1 VTAPSGLEDV
11 LPLSP
16 MQEGLLFHALYDTS
30 AVDVYQAQVVL
41 ELEGPVDPRLLRRC
55 AEVLVNRHQSLRAG
69 LRLRRNGNPMQVV
82 YRTATLPWHEI
93 DLRDLDPV
101 DREARLGELLEA
113 DRAERFDLAR
123 PPLLRLTLAL
133 LSEGSARLVITNHH
147 AMLDGWSGA
156 VLIDELLTLYA
167 GEGDPA
173 ELPPCAPYR
182 DYLEWLSRQ
191 DDKAARAAWR
201 RALDGLTRPTLVAD
215 GVPGRPQV
223 MPDRIDIPMPDG
235 LAAMADKAARGAG
248 VTANTLVQGAWAMV
262 LARLTGMDDTVFGTT
277 VAGRPPGLPGVE
289 SMVGLFINTIPVRV
303 RLDRS
308 ATARDN
314 LIALQEQQAALV
326 DHQHIRFAD
335 IKRAAGAG
343 ELFDT
348 FVVFENYPLRG
359 GRTSYRGLRVTGASG
374 HDAAHY
380 PLRLI
385 AGLEGEASHGAQHG
399 TQHGTGDRVLAAQL
413 EYRPDVFRPDE
424 ARSVAGLLSRALRD
438 LIENPG
444 RSLSELK
451 FFVSAPPGEALLARP
466 GEPEQQDLALGGPDA
481 PLTPVEEVICGLF
494 AEVLDVPSAGPRE
507 NFFDLGGQSLSAVQ
521 LLARLRSVLG
531 ADLQVRAL
539 FEAPTPRL
547 LAGRAERASTS
558 RAPLTPVP
566 RPARVPLSYAQ
577 QRMWF
582 LWQAQGTGEG
592 YHVPVIL
599 RLSGTLDQAAL
610 RSAINDVIGRHEPL
624 RTIFPAE
631 DGEPYQ
637 LVRPAAPLELQA
649 ARATDA
655 DLAAALREYARLP
668 FDLAADGPI
677 RGRLYELGPQ
687 EHVLALVL
695 HHIATDGWSSAPL
708 IRDLAT
714 AYAARRAGSPPGW
727 APLPVQYT
735 DYTLWQ
741 RTLLAER
748 GEDTLLARQAEY
760 WKRALAGLPDRIEL
774 PADRAPGTVTGDSA
788 GTVPLALDAVAH
800 RRLAGL
806 ARAESATMF
815 MTLHAGLAA
824 LLSRLGAGP
833 DCPIGTMSAGRTD
846 AALYDLVGFFVNPLV
861 LRADLSGD
869 PTFRE
874 LLGRVRDV
882 DLAAYAHQDLPF
894 DRLVELLN
902 PVRSPHWNPLF
913 QVVLILQN
921 TGEGRYE
928 LPDLRLTLEG
938 AGNDAARID
947 LSLNLRE
954 RFTEGG
960 DADGIEGI
968 VDYAQALF
976 DPETAEA
983 LAGRLMRLLTE
994 AAADPGLR
1002 LSQIS
1007 LLLPGERAALLSLG
1021 TGPAPAS
1028 APRPFAELFTD
1039 QVRSSPRAAAV
1050 ECGAG
1055 NLTYAELDA
1064 AASALAGTLAR
1075 RGIGPEHVV
1084 ALAVPRSQDLVIAVL
1099 AVSQAGAAFLPLDL
1113 SYPPERLAR
1122 MLAVARPSLVIAT
1135 PGSAPTI
1142 PPGPVPLLVLDQP
1155 AAAGPASARSH
1166 APEPAQPAHVTSPAY
1181 VLFTSGSTG
1190 LPRAVVVTH
1199 AGLAAFAENQRENY
1213 GADADSRVLQLASPS
1228 FDVFVAELCLALL
1241 SGACLVIPD
1250 AAEVG
1255 ENLARL
1261 LAERKIT
1268 HVHMPPSVLATLPR
1282 RPLPHL
1288 RTLITGAEKCPS
1300 DLAAYW
1306 ARDRR
1311 MINAYGLTETT
1322 VDATFSRC
1330 AAGSPAPPAIGCPI
1344 PGVRAYVVDH
1354 GLRLV
1359 PPGVT
1364 GDLLLGGPG
1373 VARGYLGDGPA
1384 TAARF
1389 VADPFRADGG
1399 RVYRTGDL
1407 ARWRA
1412 EGRLE
1417 YRGRAD
1423 DQLKLRG
1430 IRIEPGEIAAALRA
1444 REEVADAAVIVHDDR
1459 LVAYVVPAGESL
1471 VPEALRAELGRRLPA
1486 QYVPATFVPLDA
1498 LPLTPNGKLD
1508 HARLPDPFPAVQGD
1522 QAHDPTP
1529 PRSPREQVLC
1539 ELFGEVLGRPVGPAD
1554 HFFEL
1559 GGHSLL
1565 AARLAERIRAVL
1577 GVTLS
1582 LGHLFA
1588 APTPASL
1595 DEYLGGAHPVDPF
1608 GVMLPLRSS
1617 GPRPPL
1623 FCVHPLAGTSWQYA
1637 SLLRALEPDYP
1648 VYALQSRG
1656 LDGRRGLPGSLEEMV
1671 ADYVGQIRRV
1681 QPTGPYHLLG
1691 WSLGGNIA
1699 HALAARLE
1707 RAGAQVALL
1716 ALLDAYPIEPDKRG
1730 LSEAELL
1737 TVIHE
1742 SFLKGGYGV
1751 PAGSPAPADAAGL
1764 RAEIVGFLGQL
1775 TSELRFFPPEQRAA
1789 ILDVMVNNALVTGAC
1804 DPPPFS
1810 GDLLLVVATGSR
1822 QDWATPDSWQPYV
1835 RGVIESHHI
1844 DCVHAELL
1852 GAGPAT
1858 EIGRLLMDRISG
1870 ETPVSDTAGQ
1880 QEEDKK

>member
-30 AVDVYQAQVVL
+30 AVDVYQAQIVL

-55 AEVLVNRHQSLRAG
+55 AEALVQRHQSLRAG
-69 LRLRRNGNPMQVV
+69 LRLRKNGRPMQVV
-82 YRTATLPWHEI
+82 YRTATLPWREV
-93 DLRDLDPV
+93 DLRDLDPQ
-101 DREARLGELLEA
+101 DRAARLGELLAA
-113 DRAERFDLAR
+113 DRVERFDLAR
-123 PPLLRLTLAL
+123 PPLLRLTLVL
-133 LSEGSARLVITNHH
+133 LSEGSARFVLTNHH
-147 AMLDGWSGA
+147 AMLDGWSGS

-167 GEGDPA
+167 GGGDPA

-191 DDKAARAAWR
+191 DDEAARAAWR
-201 RALDGLTRPTLVAD
+201 RALDGLAGPTLVAAAA
-215 GVPGRPQV
+215 PGRPPV
-223 MPDRIDIPMPDG
+223 MPGRIDVALPDG

-262 LARLTGMDDTVFGTT
+262 LASLTGMDDTVFGTT

-308 ATARDN
+308 ATAGDN
-314 LIALQEQQAALV
+314 LVALQEQQARLV
-326 DHQHIRFAD
+326 DHQHTRFAD

-359 GRTSYRGLRVTGASG
+359 GRTSYRGVRVTGVTG

-385 AGLEGEASHGAQHG
+385 AGLEGEPEHGARG
-399 TQHGTGDRVLAAQL
+399 GAGDRVLAAQL
-413 EYRPDVFRPDE
+413 EYRPDVFGPGT

-444 RSLSELK
+444 RPVGELE
-451 FFVSAPPGEALLARP
+451 FFVSARPTQTPRARAQ
-466 GEPEQQDLALGGPDA
+466 EPARDLTPDGPDA
-481 PLTPVEEVICGLF
+481 PLTQVEEIICGLF
-494 AEVLDVPSAGPRE
+494 AEVLDVPSAGPRD

-521 LLARLRSVLG
+521 VLARLRSVLG
-531 ADLQVRAL
+531 ADLQVRAI

-547 LAGRAERASTS
+547 LAGRAEKASAS

-599 RLSGTLDQAAL
+599 RLSGTLDEAAL

-624 RTIFPAE
+624 RTVFPAE
-631 DGEPYQ
+631 NGEPYQ
-637 LVRPAAPLELQA
+637 LVRPAGRLELQA

-655 DLAAALREYARLP
+655 GLAAALREYARLP

-677 RGRLYELGPQ
+677 RGRLYELGPA

-714 AYAARRAGSPPGW
+714 AYAARIAGSPPGW

-741 RTLLAER
+741 RKLLAEQ
-748 GEDTLLARQAEY
+748 GQDTLLARQAEY
-760 WKRALAGLPDRIEL
+760 WKGALAGLPDRIEL
-774 PADRAPGTVTGDSA
+774 PADRAPGTVTAASA
-788 GTVPLALDAVAH
+788 GTVPLALDAVSH
-800 RRLAGL
+800 RRLARL

-815 MTLHAGLAA
+815 MALHAGLAA

-861 LRADLSGD
+861 LRADLSAD

-874 LLGRVRDV
+874 LLGRVREV

-928 LPDLRLTLEG
+928 LPGLRLTLEG
-938 AGNDAARID
+938 AGTDEARID

-968 VDYAQALF
+968 VDYARALF
-976 DPETAEA
+976 DPKTAEA
-983 LAGRLMRLLTE
+983 LVARLVRLLTE

-1028 APRPFAELFTD
+1028 APRPFAALFRD
-1039 QVRSSPRAAAV
+1039 QVRSSPLAAAV

-1055 NLTYAELDA
+1055 NLSYAELDA
-1064 AASALAGTLAR
+1064 AASALAGTLAG

-1084 ALAVPRSQDLVIAVL
+1084 ALAVPRSRDLVIAVL

-1135 PGSAPTI
+1135 PGSAPAI
-1142 PPGPVPLLVLDQP
+1142 PAGRVCVLVLGQP
-1155 AAAGPASARSH
+1155 AATGPAPARSP
-1166 APEPAQPAHVTSPAY
+1166 APEAAQPAHAASPAY

-1190 LPRAVVVTH
+1190 LPRAVAVTH
-1199 AGLAAFAENQRENY
+1199 AGIAAFAANQRENY

-1250 AAEVG
+1250 EAEVG
-1255 ENLARL
+1255 EALARL

-1322 VDATFSRC
+1322 VDAAFSRC
-1330 AAGSPAPPAIGCPI
+1330 EADSPAPPAIGRPI

-1354 GLRLV
+1354 CLRLV

-1373 VARGYLGDGPA
+1373 LARGYLGDGPA

-1407 ARWRA
+1407 GRWRA
-1412 EGRLE
+1412 DGRLE
-1417 YRGRAD
+1417 FRGRAD

-1430 IRIEPGEIAAALRA
+1430 IRIEPGEIAAALRT
-1444 REEVADAAVIVHDDR
+1444 RDEVADAAVVVRDDR
-1459 LVAYVVPAGESL
+1459 LVAYVVPAGDSL
-1471 VPEALRAELGRRLPA
+1471 VPETLRAELASRLPA

-1508 HARLPDPFPAVQGD
+1508 RGRLPDPFPAAHGD
-1522 QAHDPTP
+1522 RAHDPTP

-1595 DEYLGGAHPVDPF
+1595 DEHLEGAHPVDPF
-1608 GVMLPLRSS
+1608 GVMLPLRSA

-1637 SLLRALEPDYP
+1637 SLLRALGSDYP

-1656 LDGRRGLPGSLEEMV
+1656 VDGRRDLPGSLEEMV
-1671 ADYVGQIRRV
+1671 ADYAAQIRRV
-1681 QPTGPYHLLG
+1681 QPAGPYHLLG

-1699 HALAARLE
+1699 HALAAWLE
-1707 RAGAQVALL
+1707 RDGAQVALL
-1716 ALLDAYPIEPDKRG
+1716 ALLDAYPIEPDKRAI
-1730 LSEAELL
+1730 STEAELL
-1737 TVIHE
+1737 TVIDE
-1742 SFLKGGYGV
+1742 NFRKAYGV
-1751 PAGSPAPADAAGL
+1751 PDGSPVPADAAGQ
-1764 RAEIVGFLGQL
+1764 RAEIVGFLGRG

-1789 ILDVMVNNALVTGAC
+1789 VLDVMVNNALLTAAC
-1804 DPPPFS
+1804 DPAPFS
-1810 GDLLLVVATGSR
+1810 GDLLIVVADRSR
-1822 QDWATPDSWQPYV
+1822 QDWATPGSWQPYV
-1835 RGVIESHHI
+1835 RGVIDSHHI
-1844 DCVHAELL
+1844 DCAHTDLL
-1852 GAGPAT
+1852 GAGPVT
-1858 EIGRLLMDRISG
+1858 EIGRLLMDRI
-1870 ETPVSDTAGQ
+1870 Q
-1880 QEEDKK
+1880 QEEDTR